1 MNRKVVFALLIR
13 SLAIAGLWAPLPTLS
28 KANAQEATIS
38 DISITSNQEDLLLN
52 FKVNDCFTPEMSKAI
67 ENGIPTTFNFI
78 VRLYEI
84 KDFQFDK
91 RIVELLLTHE
101 IRYDSLKKS
110 YTVTL
115 SEQKDKVLEI
125 ADFEKAKR
133 VMSQISGIKVTGI
146 KNLKRGH
153 RYQVQAMAELN
164 KIRLPFYLH
173 YVFFFLSL
181 WDFETDWQTIEF
193 TY

>member
-1 MNRKVVFALLIR
+1 MIR
-13 SLAIAGLWAPLPTLS
+13 SFAIAGLLAPLSAFS

-38 DISITSNQEDLLLN
+38 DISITSNDEDLLLN

-67 ENGIPTTFNFI
+67 DNGIPTTFNFI

-133 VMSQISGIKVTGI
+133 VMSQISGVKVTGI